1 MGIKGIYAQLGQ
13 ADRVA
18 LAKLAA
24 ESYRE
29 SGRPLRLAIDFAI
42 WQYQTQAAQG
52 GHNPAIRTLFYR
64 LVRLKATTINPVFV
78 FDGPEKPRFKRNK
91 RSGRG
96 NGVATAQAKKL
107 MRLFGFATHD
117 APGEAEAECAL
128 LQKRGIVDAVLSE
141 DVDTIMFGCTKTL
154 RNWSGESKGT
164 TAPTHVTLYDV
175 HDMKLADLGLNRE
188 GMVLVALMS
197 GGDYLPDGIPGCGVK
212 VACEAAK
219 AGFGASICRLK
230 ASDTEAIQVWREELI
245 HELKTNDSKH
255 FRTKHKALS
264 IPDDFP
270 NLEVLGY
277 YTHPV
282 VSPAAELE
290 KVKKKLAK
298 PGDFHLEELR
308 EFTRDEFGWDFRI
321 GALKF
326 IRVLGNALLVHKL
339 QNMQPEAQ
347 NLVKK
352 VSGRRTHFSADAE
365 PELRVAYVPAEVVP
379 IDLSAEV
386 DEIISYSRDGLATN
400 SDDEFETPTGAEMTA
415 QAAALNVY
423 DVQKPELAW
432 VLEEFTSRA
441 VPAAVKAWQ
450 DDEEAKAA
458 RKASKTKKSSKPKR
472 TKSGGMPQGALDK
485 FVQVK
490 KQAPGT
496 VASKK
501 STPDMEYTPEPVADL
516 EPATRLPP
524 VRDLRQKPSPLSAP
538 SKQPSSTKTSST
550 ADKRKVTR
558 SQLTPTRTPKFKTFP
573 ETIDLLSSPI
583 PTEPSARASPTTGSW
598 ARPVGHTEVSNP
610 ICSGITDNPVSQGVK
625 IPAQATK
632 IKRTKQS
639 QISTALTKTTSLKQ
653 SSMTMYTTQQT
664 MTEKGQLK
672 RGNSSGVSVQD
683 ATKLASLD
691 GDESWLLENDFPTLA
706 SLMAMP
712 PQQLKTTRSP
722 DIQMGSPQS
731 SAMEDTLLDSQSQG
745 TDKPLASV
753 TGATKFWKDLE
764 LDDSDWDEFEP
775 QKTSYSCGRGVTLKV
790 ARHSN
795 VSVVDL
801 TQED

>member
-141 DVDTIMFGCTKTL
+141 DVDTIMFGCTRTL

-175 HDMKLADLGLNRE
+175 HDMKLAELGLNRE

-230 ASDTEAIQVWREELI
+230 ASDTEAIQIWREELI

-282 VSPAAELE
+282 VSPAASLE
-290 KVKKKLAK
+290 KVKEKLAQ
-298 PGDFHLEELR
+298 PRDFLLEELR

-339 QNMQPEAQ
+339 QNKQPEAQ
-347 NLVKK
+347 DLVKK
-352 VSGRRTHFSADAE
+352 ISGRRTHFSADAE

-400 SDDEFETPTGAEMTA
+400 SDDEFDAPTGAEMTA

-441 VPAAVKAWQ
+441 VPTAVKAWQ
-450 DDEEAKAA
+450 DAEEAKAA
-458 RKASKTKKSSKPKR
+458 RKGSKTKKPSKPKR
-472 TKSGGMPQGALDK
+472 TKSGGMPQGALDQ

-490 KQAPGT
+490 KQAPSA
-496 VASKK
+496 VVSKN
-501 STPDMEYTPEPVADL
+501 STPDMEHMPEPVADL

-538 SKQPSSTKTSST
+538 SKQPSSTKTNST
-550 ADKRKVTR
+550 ADNWKVTR
-558 SQLTPTRTPKFKTFP
+558 SQLTPVRTPRFKTFP

-583 PTEPSARASPTTGSW
+583 PTEPSPRASPTTSAW
-598 ARPVGHTEVSNP
+598 ARPVGHTQVSNP

-625 IPAQATK
+625 IPAKATK
-632 IKRTKQS
+632 TKRTKQS
-639 QISTALTKTTSLKQ
+639 HISTALAKSTSLKQ
-653 SSMTMYTTQQT
+653 SSMTMYTTQYMT
-664 MTEKGQLK
+664 TEKGQLK
-672 RGNSSGVSVQD
+672 RGNSPGVPVKD
-683 ATKLASLD
+683 ATQLACSD

-722 DIQMGSPQS
+722 DIQMGSPKS
-731 SAMEDTLLDSQSQG
+731 SPMEDTLLNSQSQG
-745 TDKPLASV
+745 TDKPPASV

-775 QKTSYSCGRGVTLKV
+775 QKTCHSSGRGGTPKV
-790 ARHSN
+790 ARHSR

>member
-29 SGRPLRLAIDFAI
+29 SSRPLRLAIDFAI

-78 FDGPEKPRFKRNK
+78 FDGPRKPRFKRNK

-107 MRLFGFATHD
+107 MHLFGFATHD

-141 DVDTIMFGCTKTL
+141 DVDTIMFGCTRTL

-219 AGFGASICRLK
+219 AGFGASICQLK
-230 ASDTEAIQVWREELI
+230 ASDTEAIQIWREKLI
-245 HELKTNDSKH
+245 HELKTNDSKY

-264 IPDDFP
+264 IPEDFP
-270 NLEVLGY
+270 NVEVLRY

-282 VSPAAELE
+282 VSPSDDLE
-290 KVKKKLAK
+290 KVRGKLAE
-298 PGDFHLEELR
+298 PGEFHLEELR

-326 IRVLGNALLVHKL
+326 VRVLGNALLVHKL
-339 QNMQPEAQ
+339 QTKQPKAQ
-347 NLVKK
+347 DLVKK
-352 VSGRRTHFSADAE
+352 ISGRRMHFSADAE

-400 SDDEFETPTGAEMTA
+400 SDDEFEAPADAEMTA

-441 VPAAVKAWQ
+441 VPTAVRAWQ
-450 DDEEAKAA
+450 DAEEAKAA
-458 RKASKTKKSSKPKR
+458 RKTSKTKKSANPKR
-472 TKSGGMPQGALDK
+472 TKSGGMPKGALDK

-490 KQAPGT
+490 KQAPST
-496 VASKK
+496 VVAKES
-501 STPDMEYTPEPVADL
+501 SPDMVHPPEPVADL

-538 SKQPSSTKTSST
+538 SKQPSSTKTSSM
-550 ADKRKVTR
+550 ADNWKVTR
-558 SQLTPTRTPKFKTFP
+558 SQLTPVRTPKFKTFP

-583 PTEPSARASPTTGSW
+583 PTEPSPRASPTTSSW
-598 ARPVGHTEVSNP
+598 ARPVGHTQVSNP
-610 ICSGITDNPVSQGVK
+610 ICSGITNNLVSQGVK
-625 IPAQATK
+625 IPAQATTT
-632 IKRTKQS
+632 KRTKQS
-639 QISTALTKTTSLKQ
+639 QISTTLTKSTSLKQ
-653 SSMTMYTTQQT
+653 SSMTMYTTQQ
-664 MTEKGQLK
+664 MRTEKGQLK
-672 RGNSSGVSVQD
+672 RGNSPVVSIQD
-683 ATKLASLD
+683 TTKLASSD
-691 GDESWLLENDFPTLA
+691 ADESWLLENDFPTLA
-706 SLMAMP
+706 SLISMP

-722 DIQMGSPQS
+722 DVQMGSPKS
-731 SAMEDTLLDSQSQG
+731 SATEGARSYGQSQG
-745 TDKPLASV
+745 TNEPLASV

-775 QKTSYSCGRGVTLKV
+775 QKTSCSNNRGVTPQA
-790 ARHSN
+790 ARHSR
-795 VSVVDL
+795 VSIVDL

>member
-29 SGRPLRLAIDFAI
+29 SNRPLRLAIDFAI

-78 FDGPEKPRFKRNK
+78 FDGPNKPAFKRKK

-107 MRLFGFATHD
+107 IRLFGFATHD

-141 DVDTIMFGCTKTL
+141 DVDTIMFGCTRTL
-154 RNWSGESKGT
+154 RNWSGESKGS

-219 AGFGASICRLK
+219 AGFGASICKLK
-230 ASDTEAIQVWREELI
+230 ASDTEAIQIWRAELI
-245 HELKTNDSKH
+245 HELQTNDKKY

-264 IPDDFP
+264 IPEDFP
-270 NLEVLGY
+270 NLEVLRY

-282 VSPAAELE
+282 VSPTATLE
-290 KVKKKLAK
+290 TVKGKLAD
-298 PGDFHLEELR
+298 PGDFRLDELR

-339 QNMQPEAQ
+339 QNKQPGAQ
-347 NLVKK
+347 DLVKK
-352 VSGRRTHFSADAE
+352 ISGRRTHFSADAE

-379 IDLSAEV
+379 IDLSNEA

-400 SDDEFETPTGAEMTA
+400 SDDEYEAPADAELSA
-415 QAAALNVY
+415 QAAALKVY

-432 VLEEFTSRA
+432 VLEEFTSKA
-441 VPAAVKAWQ
+441 VPIAVRAWQ
-450 DDEEAKAA
+450 DAEEAKAA
-458 RKASKTKKSSKPKR
+458 RKTKKPANSKR

-490 KQAPGT
+490 KQASST
-496 VASKK
+496 VVSKK
-501 STPDMEYTPEPVADL
+501 SPPDMENMPEPVADP

-524 VRDLRQKPSPLSAP
+524 VRDLRQKTSPLSAP
-538 SKQPSSTKTSST
+538 SKQPSSTKTSSM
-550 ADKRKVTR
+550 ADNWKVTR
-558 SQLTPTRTPKFKTFP
+558 SQLTPVRTPKFKTFP

-583 PTEPSARASPTTGSW
+583 PTEPSPSASPTASSRTC
-598 ARPVGHTEVSNP
+598 PVGRTQVSSP
-610 ICSGITDNPVSQGVK
+610 ICSGVANDPVSQGMK
-625 IPAQATK
+625 ISVQATNAK
-632 IKRTKQS
+632 STKRS
-639 QISTALTKTTSLKQ
+639 QNSTTLPKSTSLKQ
-653 SSMTMYTTQQT
+653 SSMTMFTTQQIAT
-664 MTEKGQLK
+664 KKGQLK
-672 RGNSSGVSVQD
+672 RGNSLGVFVQD
-683 ATKLASLD
+683 SSKFVSSSE
-691 GDESWLLENDFPTLA
+691 DESWLLENDFPTLE
-706 SLMAMP
+706 SLISIP
-712 PQQLKTTRSP
+712 PRQLKTTRSP
-722 DIQMGSPQS
+722 DIQMGNADG
-731 SAMEDTLLDSQSQG
+731 SATEDAGLDGQTQD
-745 TDKPLASV
+745 TNKPLASD

-764 LDDSDWDEFEP
+764 LDDSDWDEIAP
-775 QKTSYSCGRGVTLKV
+775 QKTSCSSEKGVTARV
-790 ARHSN
+790 AKHTS
-795 VSVVDL
+795 VSIVDL